1 MRTEIKK
8 EPTALNEI
16 RPDEE
21 AYLPVSLED
30 SITHIEKLIAL
41 QSDNKVDRTITE
53 KPAPSRRLQSPKTAT
68 TIRILEFHEHLTVA
82 KYKPAPGA
90 VKISPSSMNAACRV
104 FGAERAIELGLVRKS
119 GPAAKT
125 GDASMTRDS
134 LKKPLK
140 TLHKSHF
147 VNSARSKPKIRLGK
161 RSLQKDNR
169 KFSIYYFQP
178 GTALQRVCSF
188 ARLVIITGLS
198 WII

>member
-1 MRTEIKK
+1 MRTEIKQ

-41 QSDNKVDRTITE
+41 QSDSKVDRIITE
-53 KPAPSRRLQSPKTAT
+53 KQAPSKRQRQLESPQTAT

-119 GPAAKT
+119 GTAKT
-125 GDASMTRDS
+125 GDASVTRDS

-161 RSLQKDNR
+161 RSLQKENR
-169 KFSIYYFQP
+169 KFFQFILFNRELFYSVFVLLP
-178 GTALQRVCSF
+178 D
-188 ARLVIITGLS
+188 LS
-198 WII
+198 L